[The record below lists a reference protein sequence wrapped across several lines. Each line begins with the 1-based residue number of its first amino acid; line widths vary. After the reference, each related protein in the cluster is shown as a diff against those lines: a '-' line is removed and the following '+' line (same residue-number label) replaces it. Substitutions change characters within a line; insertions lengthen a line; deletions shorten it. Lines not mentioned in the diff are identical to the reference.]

1 MYNALYIFGS
11 DRSLKPKIFCLVF
24 HISDL
29 NRCGHCV
36 RLGPEYKKAASALK
50 GVVKV
55 GAVNADEHQQ
65 LGGQYGVKGFP
76 TIKIFGKNKNKPE
89 DYQGARDAKV
99 CVE

>member
-1 MYNALYIFGS
+1 MHLGEETSCQCSYSAYTYLYNFL
-11 DRSLKPKIFCLVF
+11 
-24 HISDL
+24 
-29 NRCGHCV
+29 RCGHCV

-99 CVE
+99 CLN